1 MATFLSR
8 FIKAITL
15 LLMLFIVPPF
25 LPTEILRGIPLL
37 PFPFPNP
44 FGRGSGE
51 SVLIQRFGDLLAFE
65 NLSELWV

>member
-1 MATFLSR
+1 
-8 FIKAITL
+8 
-15 LLMLFIVPPF
+15 MLFIVPPF

-65 NLSELWV
+65 NLSEL